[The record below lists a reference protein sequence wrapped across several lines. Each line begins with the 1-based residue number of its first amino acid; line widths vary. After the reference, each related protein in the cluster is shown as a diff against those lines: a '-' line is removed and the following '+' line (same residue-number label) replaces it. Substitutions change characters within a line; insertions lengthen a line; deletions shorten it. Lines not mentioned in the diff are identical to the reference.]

1 MILPDGIFILFYFFL
16 SLKHGCLGTKVNSSV
31 RDNRGGNRIFNR
43 IFKTLRI
50 KILWRE
56 KDYSYAC
63 LKCIQLYTEKSAV
76 WWKCIC
82 IVTRHIVYV
91 TCKAFIYNFSCVM
104 QDVA

>member
-1 MILPDGIFILFYFFL
+1 MW
-16 SLKHGCLGTKVNSSV
+16 TKVNSSV
-31 RDNRGGNRIFNR
+31 RDSRRGNNINR

-63 LKCIQLYTEKSAV
+63 LKCIRSYTEKSAM
-76 WWKCIC
+76 WWTCIC

-91 TCKAFIYNFSCVM
+91 TYKAFIYNFSCVP